1 MKGETLA
8 EHKERDKPKATVTEE
23 VPKEGSTH
31 LSESKTANRKGD
43 RN

>member
-23 VPKEGSTH
+23 VPKR
-31 LSESKTANRKGD
+31 RKHPFI
-43 RN
+43 RKQKQQIEKAIE